1 MSREPTLADIGRYE
15 SRCGYGASLRRE
27 QLPATRT
34 STFPP
39 RRRVVVVVAVSIPFY
54 FLLIPPPS
62 RVHRATTTPPPSA
75 LFIFFPLFPSL
86 PFLFPFLSHA
96 RAVRGRL
103 TLGEDERPSRD
114 PSFSRFFSF
123 FFYHGFKI
131 VVVERGRSEIDRF
144 ERSDRVGGS
153 VKMVPGDSSARCNV
167 CT

>member
-1 MSREPTLADIGRYE
+1 MSRGFTSVTPFFSVSREPTLADIGRYE

-62 RVHRATTTPPPSA
+62 LVHRATTTPPPSA

-103 TLGEDERPSRD
+103 TLGEDERPFRAILLSL
-114 PSFSRFFSF
+114 FSF
-123 FFYHGFKI
+123 PFSFITDSKSLSL
-131 VVVERGRSEIDRF
+131 RGDDRRSIGSKDRI
-144 ERSDRVGGS
+144 GS
-153 VKMVPGDSSARCNV
+153 GEA
-167 CT
+167 